1 MAVPG
6 SRSAQG
12 RLGSLL
18 NKESGSSKRP
28 RIASDPVPSRNTF
41 RPPLPPGPPPAPLH
55 GSPGPPRPPP
65 GPPPSNVARA
75 LPKVAPPATAIVDD
89 GRPRRLFVGNL
100 HLDVDEGTILK
111 IFGKFGTVSE
121 CAFLWHFA
129 GPHRGKPKGFCFV
142 EMATH
147 EQGEACIN
155 GLHGRRLKGR
165 ELRVNF
171 ARNEGEPPPDVAP
184 AVQRNASQGP
194 SSGGAPAV
202 DDRVLERRALA
213 VKMQLQRLG
222 VAPKPASTHAPNAA
236 VASLPTADA
245 ASAIPSEKSEALPP
259 APDEED
265 DVVAGIL
272 GGDS

>member
-6 SRSAQG
+6 SKSAQG

-18 NKESGSSKRP
+18 NKESGSAKRP
-28 RIASDPVPSRNTF
+28 RIASEFVQTRDTF

-55 GSPGPPRPPP
+55 SSPGPPRPPP
-65 GPPPSNVARA
+65 GPPPSNPART
-75 LPKVAPPATAIVDD
+75 LPKEAPPATAIVDD

-111 IFGKFGTVSE
+111 IFGKFGTVTE
-121 CAFLWHFA
+121 CAFLWNFT
-129 GPHRGKPKGFCFV
+129 GPNRGKPKGFCFV

-171 ARNEGEPPPDVAP
+171 ARDEGEPPPEVAAAAAP
-184 AVQRNASQGP
+184 SNASRGAP
-194 SSGGAPAV
+194 SSSGGPPAV
-202 DDRVLERRALA
+202 DERVLERRALA

-222 VAPKPASTHAPNAA
+222 VAPKPAFDTPRTKEEA
-236 VASLPTADA
+236 V
-245 ASAIPSEKSEALPP
+245 KSEAPP
-259 APDEED
+259 PTPDEED

-272 GGDS
+272 GGD